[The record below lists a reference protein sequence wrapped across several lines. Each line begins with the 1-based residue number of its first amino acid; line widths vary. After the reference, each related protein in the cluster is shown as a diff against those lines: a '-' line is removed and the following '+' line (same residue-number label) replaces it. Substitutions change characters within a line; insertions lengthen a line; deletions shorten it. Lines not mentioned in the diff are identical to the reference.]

1 MCSSIASRLVFIRNI
16 AHLIDREHLKK
27 CGKNRMFLK
36 ASAME
41 STGFFF
47 ETKEECKVPC
57 VKTFL

>member
-1 MCSSIASRLVFIRNI
+1 MFIRNI

-27 CGKNRMFLK
+27 CGKNRMFLT